1 MAKRTFDRSTAD
13 ESKVIDMHTG
23 KPLERESKPV
33 ICERI
38 RHYRTALGM
47 EQKVLAGMV
56 GVTAN
61 AVSNWESGRF
71 RPDVNLLPDICNAL
85 RITLYQLYGLDD
97 PSIRYTASE
106 ELFMEDYRQLTP
118 GHRLA
123 VRTLTGTLLQVQ
135 SAERCRRIQKL
146 MFFERQLAAGI
157 GDPSEFDDEGIPIY
171 VYASSLTEKADCVF
185 TVNGDSMEPDYADGS
200 MVLVQR
206 ITDTGDLEAG
216 DIGAFMIENELYIKE
231 YQPDGL
237 HSHNPAYPVMRF
249 CEYENVYLI
258 GRVIGILDREE
269 VARQTD
275 VERYMDLHS
284 DFD

>member
-123 VRTLTGTLLQVQ
+123 VRTLTSTLLQVQ
-135 SAERCRRIQKL
+135 SAERCRRIQKMML
-146 MFFERQLAAGI
+146 FERQLAAGI

-216 DIGAFMIENELYIKE
+216 DIGAFMIDNELYIKE
-231 YQPDGL
+231 YRNRSIIPRYRKIVVPST
-237 HSHNPAYPVMRF
+237 HTA
-249 CEYENVYLI
+249 ENHDFI
-258 GRVIGILDREE
+258 S
-269 VARQTD
+269 
-275 VERYMDLHS
+275 S
-284 DFD
+284 DQGSRSSI